1 MSREVDERIVEMQ
14 FDNKQFETGVAQTIK
29 SLDAL
34 NNSLK
39 FDDLKNSLS
48 SIQNGINRI
57 TLEPLQNAVMGIENS
72 LTTFTGILKLK
83 IFDRI
88 ADMAVNTGE
97 KVFQA
102 LTFGSA
108 KAGMAEY
115 ETQQGAVQTIL
126 ANTQHLGTTV
136 KDVVGAL
143 DELNEYADLTIYNFT
158 EMTRNIGTFTAA
170 GLDLETSTSAIKG
183 IANLAA
189 ISGSTSAQA
198 SNAMYQLS
206 QALSAGRVSLQDW
219 NSVVNAGMGGKVF
232 QDALKKT
239 AKHMGIVVDESKSF
253 RESIGGGDSWLSAEV
268 LSETLKQL
276 SGDMTDAEL
285 AAQGWSQTEIEEI
298 QKMSKMGLEAATVVK
313 TFSQLMDTLTEQIGS
328 GWTKTWQ
335 LIFGDFE
342 ESKALWTGIYKAISP
357 YIDAFSDL
365 RNGYI
370 EFWRENEGREKL
382 IEAFSNIWSGAT
394 NVITKF
400 TTAFKSAF
408 PIVDTF
414 GENLVDLTNRFLA
427 FSERF
432 KVVKDRAEQVTEA
445 FSNVSD
451 AIGKI
456 TAEDKKNALDI
467 WNWGNIKGRSGRI
480 DGQDRVEALG
490 ESYESV
496 QKYIDTFI
504 ANGYDV
510 AKTDE
515 MLGVGAEEAAK
526 STEKLT
532 KAQIEAMSEEEK
544 RDTIIE
550 NIVTTL
556 RHLANVAK
564 VIGSSTLK
572 IIKAAGEAF
581 KDVFDPFAAT
591 KDISDAAG
599 VLDKVAKALEI
610 TAEKA
615 EDVKRIFRG
624 LFSAFDIVYQL
635 VKAIAKTIV
644 GALVPSLGAVDAAS
658 GGFLK
663 VLGNIGD
670 WIYSLDQAIRE
681 GDLFSVGIDNLIGF
695 MGGLKDKTIESI
707 DAFERWSGID
717 FGKVTSAI
725 GNAITKGLDK
735 FKEWTGIDILHIFES
750 IWDRIKTLIG
760 YIKQGDFSGAF
771 NYVVDGIKN
780 FGSMLA
786 NAIKQINFGEI
797 LGGLGEIFGDIG
809 KWIGNIFDKAF
820 SGAKK
825 TSEKALGDAKESFS
839 ILDILGGILYG
850 GYLAIKKAAELIHG
864 VLTSDTVKGL
874 GTKISEFF
882 TGLFAKNEAEDAE
895 GSGTNKV
902 IEFFKKLGKALAQF
916 YEDVKPLI
924 GAGFIAGLMSIFK
937 DISTATKN
945 FSEAPK
951 MLNESLN
958 SIAEGFNELTKA
970 TKIESMT
977 RFMKALATSIVMLV
991 ASLVVLT
998 LLDPAD
1004 VAAATGVITTL
1015 MAEVVGALAIA
1026 NTKLKTDVDMAFM
1039 AAMFKQIGNTML
1051 VMALALVVIS
1061 KVGDAKQIGATVF
1074 AFTLMM
1080 IETMAAMEILF
1091 DMAKSKQFR
1100 RGGEGVLLLIQ
1111 MMKSVAE
1118 SMVIMSFSLLI
1129 LAKIPAGKM
1138 STVIGGMITMFSAMA
1153 AMMTVMFIMSKEAKD
1168 SKTSTIKA
1176 LSVAILAIASAF
1188 SIMAPAVLLMSLIP
1202 EENLKRATTAVLSI
1216 GGIFAAIIAISEYM
1230 SKGAGAG
1237 AVLAAGGAV
1246 LAIAVAMNM
1255 LVPMIAIL
1263 SQMDEN
1269 KMNHVLIAMGAMLAG
1284 IMLVLTV
1291 LSSLGGGN
1299 VALAGVGILAIALA
1313 FDIFTPALILFGQK
1327 ALPILE
1333 ELFGKLLDM
1342 GWKKLGKLAAIMAG
1356 LSVIMVVAGVGLI
1369 ALGAGVDILA
1379 IGLSAILVA
1388 VGLAA
1393 SGMAKLVLALSAAAA
1408 VWPLIRK
1415 MITELGAT
1423 LAEGL
1428 IRFVE
1433 ALGNGAGRI
1442 ADVIKNAAP
1451 KIGEAVLAVIKTI
1464 LNIIVQAVPM
1474 IVESV
1479 LQMLDLILAAIDEY
1493 LPSLLE
1499 SLGSIIT
1506 TILTWVSEN
1515 IEEWARLITEIIVGL
1530 WVGIFTGLS
1539 NRAGELAESI
1549 ITFLISV
1556 LNAFSDAIE
1565 NHGDELLNAIGR
1577 AILNFFKL
1585 IGKAAKKYW
1594 YFMENF
1600 GSDMIIKIKNGLKK
1614 NISKITGWFKDLI
1627 TVKIPNQLT
1636 ECWDDLKQ
1644 LGADLLSAIQDG
1656 FLGAWEA
1663 GKDFVKDFAEEFVDN
1678 LATFWHIK
1686 SPSKDTERLGKYLAQ
1701 GVERGLIES
1710 EDDVLDTAD
1719 KFGADTMDQLN
1730 DSLDLDTLDT
1740 NTDLDI
1746 FGKVHLDTSEIDTF
1760 NFDNT
1765 FDSDVLM
1772 NSLGNGFD
1780 TSSLFASSTAETDKM
1795 RQESEAANT
1804 LSLDNLTDSIN
1815 KLSDKFDN
1823 GMINIPDNA
1832 TFNVPVNIDGQT
1844 VANVTAPYLDVI
1856 NGEKMDLESMGVTSR

>member
-29 SLDAL
+29 SLDNL

-57 TLEPLQNAVMGIENS
+57 TLEPLQDAVTGIENS

-158 EMTRNIGTFTAA
+158 QMTRNIGTFTAA

-183 IANLAA
+183 ISNLAA
-189 ISGSTSAQA
+189 ISGSTSQQA
-198 SNAMYQLS
+198 STAMYQLS

-285 AAQGWSQTEIEEI
+285 AAQGWSATEIEEI
-298 QKMSKMGLEAATVVK
+298 QKMAKTGMEAATVVK
-313 TFSQLMDTLTEQIGS
+313 TYSQLIDTLTEQIGS

-342 ESKALWTGIYKAISP
+342 ESKELWTSVYKAISP

-432 KVVKDRAEQVTEA
+432 KVVKERAEQVTEA

-532 KAQIEAMSEEEK
+532 KAQIEAMAEEEK
-544 RDTIIE
+544 RDIIIE

-564 VIGSSTLK
+564 VIGSSTLR
-572 IIKAAGEAF
+572 IIKAAGAAF

-591 KDISDAAG
+591 KDISDAAS

-635 VKAIAKTIV
+635 VRAIAKAIV
-644 GALVPSLGAVDAAS
+644 GALVPSLGAVDSAS

-717 FGKVTSAI
+717 FGKVTSTI
-725 GNAITKGLDK
+725 GNAISKGLDK
-735 FKEWTGIDILHIFES
+735 FKEWTGVDILHIFES

-771 NYVVDGIKN
+771 NYVVNGIKN
-780 FGSMLA
+780 FGAMLA
-786 NAIKQINFGEI
+786 TAIKQINFGDI

-850 GYLAIKKAAELIHG
+850 GYLAIKKAAELIHNI
-864 VLTSDTVKGL
+864 LTSDTVKGL

-998 LLDPAD
+998 LLDPGK
-1004 VAAATGVITTL
+1004 VAEATAVITTL

-1026 NTKLKTDVDMAFM
+1026 NMKLKTDVDMAFM
-1039 AAMFKQIGNTML
+1039 AAMFKQIGNTIF
-1051 VMALALVVIS
+1051 VMSLALLVIS

-1074 AFTLMM
+1074 AFTAMM
-1080 IETMAAMEILF
+1080 IETMAAMTILF

-1138 STVIGGMITMFSAMA
+1138 STALEGMTAIFVEFALLITLLRQLSKSLKADDAASISAMG
-1153 AMMTVMFIMSKEAKD
+1153 
-1168 SKTSTIKA
+1168 TSMLMIG
-1176 LSVAILAIASAF
+1176 IAIA
-1188 SIMAPAVLLMSLIP
+1188 MVAPAVALLALIP
-1202 EENLKRATTAVLSI
+1202 KDNLERAVKAVVGI
-1216 GGIFAAIIAISEYM
+1216 GAIFAVIIGMTEFMATGAS
-1230 SKGAGAG
+1230 AGAI
-1237 AVLAAGGAV
+1237 VAAGASI

-1263 SQMDEN
+1263 SAIDADKMDRA
-1269 KMNHVLIAMGAMLAG
+1269 LIAIGAMLAG
-1284 IMLVLTV
+1284 IGFVLAV
-1291 LSSLGGGN
+1291 LSGLGGGN
-1299 VALAGVGILAIALA
+1299 VALAGVGILAIAIA
-1313 FDIFTPALILFGQK
+1313 FDILTPALILFGQK

-1379 IGLSAILVA
+1379 IGLTAILIGVGA
-1388 VGLAA
+1388 AAKGLAELTVA
-1393 SGMAKLVLALSAAAA
+1393 LAGAAAL
-1408 VWPLIRK
+1408 WPLFKIVIK
-1415 MITELGAT
+1415 ELGPT
-1423 LAEGL
+1423 IAEGIL
-1428 IRFVE
+1428 GFIE
-1433 ALGNGAGRI
+1433 AINNGAGRV
-1442 ADVIKNAAP
+1442 ADSIKKAAP
-1451 KIGEAVLAVIKTI
+1451 KIGAAILTVIETI
-1464 LNIIVQAVPM
+1464 FRTIAQAGPIIFDTM
-1474 IVESV
+1474 
-1479 LQMLDLILAAIDEY
+1479 LQLTDLILVAIVEY
-1493 LPSLLE
+1493 LPGILE
-1499 SLGSIIT
+1499 SLGTIISMV
-1506 TILTWVSEN
+1506 LAWLNAN
-1515 IEEWARLITEIIVGL
+1515 IAGWTQDLTEIFMGL
-1530 WVGIFTGLS
+1530 MLGVLNGIAT
-1539 NRAGELAESI
+1539 RAGELAESAVVL
-1549 ITFLISV
+1549 FISF

-1565 NHGDELLNAIGR
+1565 NHGDELLDAIGR

-1600 GSDMIIKIKNGLKK
+1600 GSDMIIKIKAGLKK

-1663 GKDFVKDFAEEFVDN
+1663 GKDFVKDFAEGFVDN

-1740 NTDLDI
+1740 DTDLDI

-1765 FDSDVLM
+1765 FDSNVLM
-1772 NSLGNGFD
+1772 DSLGNGFD